1 MCQISYGDIAPN
13 NPFETPW
20 ALAGMCFGFVTY
32 SYIVNNI
39 TKAIIWAANRRDQF
53 RVNLVIFD
61 QYMQNLKL
69 KKNDQL

>member
-20 ALAGMCFGFVTY
+20 ALAGMCFGFVVY

-39 TKAIIWAANRRDQF
+39 VKAIIWANQKRD
-53 RVNLVIFD
+53 
-61 QYMQNLKL
+61 
-69 KKNDQL
+69 